1 MQIKTHMTMINN
13 STQTR
18 MLQFFCAL
26 LHVILGAS
34 IRDHHQHLRD
44 VPPHA
49 TVGGENLLIDVLQ
62 RNAWT
67 KEEDEKEGERA
78 ENIRS
83 EEFVFFRTIR

>member
-1 MQIKTHMTMINN
+1 
-13 STQTR
+13 

-49 TVGGENLLIDVLQ
+49 AVGGENLLKDMLQ
-62 RNAWT
+62 SNAWM
-67 KEEDEKEGERA
+67 KEEDEKEGEST
-78 ENIRS
+78 ENIKFG
-83 EEFVFFRTIR
+83 EFVFFRRIC